1 MTMTLQA
8 LAIQTITKPA
18 EAARAILSRDW
29 PREAL
34 WSGLFLGLVLNTL
47 FYALQQML
55 FPVPA
60 GAQMIQ
66 MGTSA
71 YLAMNLAIQL
81 ALIGGITLAGRF
93 FSGQGRADQVMALMI
108 WLLILQAAAHA
119 VMLLLILVSPV
130 VAVLMNLAVVV
141 VGFFIMLHFVNE
153 VHGLGSLFKAFAVV
167 MMAGVIVIA
176 ALTLFLNLFGFS
188 ILGLTANV

>member
-47 FYALQQML
+47 FYALQKVL
-55 FPVPA
+55 FPVPDT
-60 GAQMIQ
+60 AQMIR
-66 MGTSA
+66 MSSSA

-81 ALIGGITLAGRF
+81 ALIGGITVAGRF
-93 FSGQGRADQVMALMI
+93 LSGNGRADQVMALMV
-108 WLLILQAAAHA
+108 WLLLLQAAAHA
-119 VMLLLILVSPV
+119 VMLLLILAAPV
-130 VAVLMNLAVVV
+130 LAVLMNLVIVVA
-141 VGFFIMLHFVNE
+141 GFFIMLHFVNE

-167 MMAGVIVIA
+167 LMAGVLVVA
-176 ALTLFLNLFGFS
+176 ALTVLLNLFGFS
-188 ILGLTANV
+188 ILGLSANV

>member
-1 MTMTLQA
+1 MTMSLQA
-8 LAIQTITKPA
+8 LAIQTLTTPA
-18 EAARAILSRDW
+18 EAARTILSRDW

-34 WSGLFLGLVLNTL
+34 WAGLFLGLVLNTL

-55 FPVPA
+55 YPVPEA
-60 GAQMIQ
+60 AQMIR
-66 MGTSA
+66 MGSSA

-130 VAVLMNLAVVV
+130 LAVLMNLAVVV
-141 VGFFIMLHFVNE
+141 VGFFIMLHFVNV